1 MHKPL
6 YAVID
11 TNVVVS
17 ALLKPDSVPGQVFM
31 RALTGEITPVL
42 SIGIREEYVEVLA
55 RKKFKFDQELVGRVL
70 AAFEEKAVY
79 RSPAHNPDALALV
92 PDPKDVEIYAV
103 TLSAREEWEA
113 RLVTG
118 NTKHFPQTAFVV
130 TPRQMLDL
138 LEEQQ

>member
-79 RSPAHNPDALALV
+79 RSPAHNPDALALAPTQRTLRSMPSRSV
-92 PDPKDVEIYAV
+92 QERNGKPASSRATPSISPKPH
-103 TLSAREEWEA
+103 S
-113 RLVTG
+113 
-118 NTKHFPQTAFVV
+118 
-130 TPRQMLDL
+130 
-138 LEEQQ
+138 